1 MAKVGNMRKAGK
13 PGKTAKFGGAR
24 RVSPLKPGLRGA
36 RNWATAQI
44 RSATYSR
51 RKLTRLLITAFALV
65 FGIVWGALWLGGF
78 LPQISSNIDQFKK
91 QRLISMGFV
100 VKYVDVVG
108 EGRVQE
114 DKVRQMLGVRPGD
127 YLFDMN
133 IDNAQERIQSL
144 SWVETAVVRRLWPD
158 RIVVHINERRPYAL
172 WQNNQKI
179 HVVDNTGAII
189 FPANVREFSDLPFV
203 VGPGAAS
210 HAQTVWTMLK
220 SQPDVFERTEAVVFV
235 GGRRWDIVLSGGL
248 RILLPEQNPVAA
260 LHRFNTYN
268 QKYNLLDLDLQRVDM
283 RVKGRLTLKPKD
295 AEDRGQKPQRV

>member
-1 MAKVGNMRKAGK
+1 MAKVGNMGRAGK
-13 PGKTAKFGGAR
+13 PRKTAKFGGAR

-44 RSATYSR
+44 RSASYSR
-51 RKLTRLLITAFALV
+51 RKFNRLLITGLALI
-65 FGIVWGALWLGGF
+65 FGVIWGGLWLGGF

-91 QRLISMGFV
+91 QRLVSMGFV

-114 DKVRQMLGVRPGD
+114 DKVRQMLGVRFGD

-133 IDNAQERIQSL
+133 VKNAQERIESL

-179 HVVDNTGAII
+179 HVVDNTGEVI
-189 FPANVREFSDLPFV
+189 FPADAREFSDLPFV
-203 VGPGAAS
+203 VGPGAAP

-220 SQPDVFERTEAVVFV
+220 IQPEVLERTEAVVFV
-235 GGRRWDIVLSGGL
+235 GGRRWDIVLKNGM
-248 RILLPEQNPVAA
+248 RILLPEQNPDAA
-260 LHRFNTYN
+260 LHRLGTYN
-268 QKYNLLDLDLQRVDM
+268 QQHDILDLDLQHIDM
-283 RVKGRLTLKPKD
+283 RVKGRLTLRLKGAVEGNRKF
-295 AEDRGQKPQRV
+295 RKV

>member
-1 MAKVGNMRKAGK
+1 
-13 PGKTAKFGGAR
+13 
-24 RVSPLKPGLRGA
+24 
-36 RNWATAQI
+36 
-44 RSATYSR
+44 
-51 RKLTRLLITAFALV
+51 
-65 FGIVWGALWLGGF
+65 
-78 LPQISSNIDQFKK
+78 
-91 QRLISMGFV
+91 MGFV

-114 DKVRQMLGVRPGD
+114 DKIRQMLGVRPGD

-133 IDNAQERIQSL
+133 VENAQERIQSL
-144 SWVETAVVRRLWPD
+144 SWVNTVVVRRLWPD

-179 HVVDNTGAII
+179 HVVDNTGAVIS
-189 FPANVREFSDLPFV
+189 PADAREFAHLPFV
-203 VGPGAAS
+203 VGPGAAP

-220 SQPDVFERTEAVVFV
+220 AHPDVLDRTEAVVFV
-235 GGRRWDIVLSGGL
+235 GGRRWDIVLNDGL

-268 QKYNLLDLDLQRVDM
+268 QQYGLLNLNLQRVDM

-295 AEDRGQKPQRV
+295 ANKRAPKPERV